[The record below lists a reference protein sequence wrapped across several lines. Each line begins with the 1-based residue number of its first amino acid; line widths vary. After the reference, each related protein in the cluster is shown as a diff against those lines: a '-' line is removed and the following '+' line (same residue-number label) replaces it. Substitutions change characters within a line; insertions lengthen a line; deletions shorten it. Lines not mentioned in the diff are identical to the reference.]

1 MKKESFKDFLINRF
15 ENLEYYYVCDG
26 LLFDS
31 YQTAV
36 QFANEQLRK
45 FDIALNIERV
55 IKV

>member
-1 MKKESFKDFLINRF
+1 MTF
-15 ENLEYYYVCDG
+15 YVCDG

-31 YQTAV
+31 YSLAV
-36 QFANEQLRK
+36 TYANEQLRK

>member
-1 MKKESFKDFLINRF
+1 MTF
-15 ENLEYYYVCDG
+15 YVCDG

-31 YQTAV
+31 YQSAV

>member
-1 MKKESFKDFLINRF
+1 MTF
-15 ENLEYYYVCDG
+15 YVCDG

-31 YQTAV
+31 YATAV
-36 QFANEQLRK
+36 AYANEQFRK